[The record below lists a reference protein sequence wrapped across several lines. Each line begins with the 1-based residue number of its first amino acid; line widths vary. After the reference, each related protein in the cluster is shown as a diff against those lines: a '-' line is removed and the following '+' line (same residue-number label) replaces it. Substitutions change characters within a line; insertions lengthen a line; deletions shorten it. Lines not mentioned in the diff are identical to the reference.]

1 MPEPASP
8 PSVFRDPTPVGRGDY
23 AVQRG
28 ECLQS
33 IAAEH
38 GHFWETIWSHPDNSQ
53 VKSARKDPMVIQAGD
68 RLVIPEIDPG
78 GEEKPDKKRHRF
90 RRKGVPAVLKFQMLQ
105 EGEPR
110 KNEPWIL
117 DLDGKRLE
125 GTTDDEGR
133 FDVVIPPGARS
144 GILRV
149 GQGVHETV
157 QRVELGH
164 LEPFDTVLGVQQRLT
179 NLGFYEGLEDGQW
192 SQGVKRA
199 IDAFLVEHDGQTEDE
214 VSEAT
219 LEKIRDA
226 HGS

>member
-1 MPEPASP
+1 MADLVTTPA
-8 PSVFRDPTPVGRGDY
+8 VFRDPAPVGRGDY
-23 AVQRG
+23 VVSRG
-28 ECLQS
+28 ECLQT
-33 IAAEH
+33 IAADH
-38 GHFWETIWSHPDNSQ
+38 GFFWETLWNHPDNAD
-53 VKSARKDPMVIQAGD
+53 VKSARKDPMVIQTGD
-68 RLVIPEIDPG
+68 RLAIPELAPG
-78 GEEKPDKKRHRF
+78 GVDKPDKKRHRF
-90 RRKGVPAVLKFQMLQ
+90 RRKGIPAVLKFQMLRD
-105 EGEPR
+105 GEPR

-125 GTTDDEGR
+125 GSTDDEGR
-133 FDVVIPPGARS
+133 FDVVIPPNARS

-149 GQGVHETV
+149 GQGVHETA
-157 QRVELGH
+157 QRIELGH

-192 SQGVKRA
+192 SQGVQQA
-199 IDAFLVEHDGQTEDE
+199 IDAFLVDHDGSTEDH

>member
-1 MPEPASP
+1 MPDPVAT

-23 AVQRG
+23 VVRRG

-33 IAAEH
+33 IAADH
-38 GHFWETIWSHPDNSQ
+38 GHFWETIWKHRDNSE
-53 VKSARKDPMVIQAGD
+53 VKSTRKDPMVIQVGD
-68 RLVIPEIDPG
+68 RLAIPEIDPG
-78 GEEKPDKKRHRF
+78 GEAKPDKKRHRF
-90 RRKGVPAVLKFQMLQ
+90 RRKGVPAVLKFQMLH

-117 DLDGKRLE
+117 DLDGRRLE

-133 FDVVIPPGARS
+133 FDVVIPPGAQR

-149 GQGVHETV
+149 GQGIYETV
-157 QRVELGH
+157 QQVELGH

-192 SQGVKRA
+192 SAGVKRA
-199 IDAFLVEHDGQTEDE
+199 IDAFLVAHDGHTDDE
-214 VSEAT
+214 LSHAT

-226 HGS
+226 YGS

>member
-1 MPEPASP
+1 MSDPVLT
-8 PSVFRDPTPVGRGDY
+8 PSVFRDPAPVGRGDY
-23 AVQRG
+23 LVRPG

-33 IAAEH
+33 IAADH
-38 GHFWETIWSHPDNSQ
+38 GFFWETIWNFPDNSE
-53 VKSARKDPMVIQAGD
+53 VKSTRKDPMVIQAGD
-68 RLVIPEIDPG
+68 RLAIPEIDPG

-90 RRKGVPAVLKFQMLQ
+90 RRKGVPAVLKFQMLH

-110 KNEPWIL
+110 RNEPWIL

-125 GTTDDEGR
+125 GTTDGEGR
-133 FDVVIPPGARS
+133 FNIVIPPGAQR

-149 GQGVHETV
+149 GEGVHETV
-157 QRVELGH
+157 QQVELGH

-179 NLGFYEGLEDGQW
+179 NLGFYEGLEDGTW
-192 SQGVKRA
+192 SEGIRRA
-199 IDAFLVEHDGQTEDE
+199 IDAFLVEHDGQTEAE
-214 VSEAT
+214 LSEAT